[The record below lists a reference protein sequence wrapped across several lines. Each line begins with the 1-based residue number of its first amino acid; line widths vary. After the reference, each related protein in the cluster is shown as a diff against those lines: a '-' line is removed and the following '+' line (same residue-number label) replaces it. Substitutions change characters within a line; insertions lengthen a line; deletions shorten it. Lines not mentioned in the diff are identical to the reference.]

1 MNNFQVIS
9 GGNNRA
15 SAGKAADYPEEARE
29 QHVARD
35 GTEYATGYYSEKGGA
50 PSEWLGSG
58 AEAQGLAGSVNRED
72 LINGFLGQ
80 IKDGPDI
87 SQRGGKTADAERRYA
102 MDMTLSAPKSV
113 SLIALAGGDERLIAA
128 HQEAVRVAMAYVESD
143 MVYAR
148 LGKGGNDSEFTG
160 KAVIASYTH
169 ETSRTVDGVADPQ
182 LHSHNLILNQTQ
194 RADGTWTSARVDFGH
209 QNEKFMTVDTIYKA
223 ELAKSVRAAG
233 YEIEHTA
240 DGFEIKGISRDQIES
255 FSRRKEQI
263 DKALEENGL
272 TRQTASA
279 RTRDNANTATRGNKS
294 QLSDMD
300 QRYEWR
306 ERLRE
311 TGINTD
317 ALKES
322 ARERADNPDRQAQQQ
337 RQPITGEDAV
347 KSALHHL
354 SERDTLFTE
363 TALLDE
369 SLKAGLGEVSYA
381 DVQKAISERAGGLV
395 SAGEVDRG
403 EGKSEPLFTTKAAI
417 FREAEILHRAKDGQG
432 KADAI
437 IPAIG
442 KSEGLQN
449 QSVTQDVSFTE
460 QEINDGKRSYRDAA
474 SSGTIDGKI
483 GGAQEVESFSEHRL
497 RGMHERGLDADTQ
510 RENSGVLPGNEG
522 TDGRGSDDLRRA
534 NDDPRVAQIISDF
547 EQRKGFSLGDGQK
560 AAVALAL
567 TTEDQHIGI
576 VGAAGAGK
584 TTSMEL
590 IVEQYKAA
598 GYEVIGVAPSAAAAK
613 ELESAGCSDT
623 RTLASALLTKQEQK
637 EGEEQPKRLY
647 IMDESGMVSA
657 RDMDAFLQKVDN
669 ENARSI
675 LVGDPLQLAAVEAGS
690 PYAQMLETDSIKHVK
705 IDEIQRQKDPQL
717 REIAQAFA
725 RGDAAQGVN
734 LARPYMTHVQ
744 PQEADWEAAKMKQ
757 AEQPKKPEKF
767 VQATEKML
775 DLAKDKG
782 YEGSEN
788 FSDVRKFLDEKA
800 YFVGINDANGGG
812 GKGPLAPKEVRRE
825 ALSRAAAEAYLS
837 LSPDE
842 REKTLLLM
850 GTNDTRQ
857 AINEKIREGL
867 KTEGTLGTEA
877 VQITALDKL
886 DLTREAATR
895 AEKYVPKNPENSVIV
910 KLNQDIKDKDGNLE
924 AVKGSQWK
932 VANNTE
938 GKLTLESFD
947 GQKREIVVDPAKVKL
962 SAYESRKMDLA
973 QGDQVMFRENNK
985 ERDVMNGQQAKIIG
999 TNKETGNIIA
1009 ETRAGDRITLNPA
1022 RAESLDYSYARTVH
1036 SSQGATVERAIVVG
1050 EASKV
1055 STAEAAYVACSRE
1068 KTGLQIITDDME
1080 KLGKS
1085 WSKFADKQSALDASK
1100 TKSPETYADLQK
1112 SRAEA
1117 DRTLGHTGDLAK
1129 KRAAANEAAAQA
1141 GPTLGDAAAV
1151 PDSLDPDFG
1160 SDKFTEK
1167 VEAAMD
1173 KIQGKQQAASNA
1185 ESEVLNAP
1193 SPTPAS
1199 ARDDETGGSSND
1211 APPPPRPEVE
1221 MERELG
1227 E

>member
-29 QHVARD
+29 QHTSRD
-35 GTEYATGYYSEKGGA
+35 GTEYATGYYSEGGA

-58 AEAQGLAGSVNRED
+58 AEAQGLAGAVDREE

-87 SQRGGKTADAERRYA
+87 SSRGGKSADTDRRYA

-113 SLIALAGGDERLIAA
+113 SLVALAGGDERLIAA
-128 HQEAVRVAMAYVESD
+128 HQEAVRVAMQYVESD

-148 LGKGGNDSEFTG
+148 LGKGGADSEFTG

-169 ETSRTVDGVADPQ
+169 ETSRTVDGIADPQ

-194 RADGTWTSARVDFGH
+194 RKDGTWTSARVDFGH
-209 QNEKFMTVDTIYKA
+209 ENEKFMAVDTIYKA

-294 QLSDMD
+294 QLSDID

-311 TGINTD
+311 KGIDTD
-317 ALKES
+317 TLKES
-322 ARERADNPDRQAQQQ
+322 AKERADNPDRQAQQ
-337 RQPITGEDAV
+337 RPITGEDAV
-347 KSALHHL
+347 KSAIHHL
-354 SERDTLFTE
+354 SERDTLFSE

-381 DVQKAISERAGGLV
+381 DVRKAIEDRAGGLV
-395 SAGEVDRG
+395 AAGEVDRG
-403 EGKSEPLFTTKAAI
+403 EGKTEPLFTTKASI
-417 FREAEILHRAKDGQG
+417 FREAEILHRARNGQG
-432 KADAI
+432 KAESL
-437 IPAIG
+437 IPTVATADGQEIQ
-442 KSEGLQN
+442 K
-449 QSVTQDVSFTE
+449 VVPDVSFTDE
-460 QEINDGKRSYRDAA
+460 ELQNGKRSYRDAA
-474 SSGTIDGKI
+474 GSAGLDDQVSGFEEIEPLT
-483 GGAQEVESFSEHRL
+483 QHRL
-497 RGMHERGLDADTQ
+497 RGMHERRLDADQ
-510 RENSGVLPGNEG
+510 IGENPDFLQANARPGRPG
-522 TDGRGSDDLRRA
+522 DRHLRRS

-547 EQRKGFSLGDGQK
+547 EKKKGFSLGDGQK

-567 TTEDQHIGI
+567 TTEDRYVGI

-584 TTSMEL
+584 TTAMEL

-598 GYEVIGVAPSAAAAK
+598 GYEVVGVAPSAAAAK
-613 ELESAGCSDT
+613 ELESAGCNDT
-623 RTLASALLTKQEQK
+623 RTLASALLMKQEQK
-637 EGEEQPKRLY
+637 EGEASLRRLY

-657 RDMDAFLQKVDN
+657 KDMDAFLQKADQ
-669 ENARSI
+669 EGARSI

-690 PYAQMLETDSIKHVK
+690 PYAQLLETGSIRHVK

-725 RGDAAQGVN
+725 NGDAAKGVE
-734 LARPYMTHVQ
+734 LARPYMQQV
-744 PQEADWEAAKMKQ
+744 ASAKGDQ
-757 AEQPKKPEKF
+757 KK
-767 VQATEKML
+767 
-775 DLAKDKG
+775 
-782 YEGSEN
+782 
-788 FSDVRKFLDEKA
+788 
-800 YFVGINDANGGG
+800 
-812 GKGPLAPKEVRRE
+812 E
-825 ALSRAAAEAYLS
+825 ALAQAATNAYLS

-842 REKTLLLM
+842 REKTLLLA

-857 AINEKIREGL
+857 AINQKIRDGL
-867 KTEGTLGTEA
+867 KAEGTLGTDA

-895 AEKYVPKNPENSVIV
+895 AEKYEPKKPENQVIV
-910 KLNQDIKDKDGNLE
+910 KINQEIKDKSGNVE
-924 AVKGSQWK
+924 AVRGSQWR
-932 VANNTE
+932 VIDNRD
-938 GKLTLESFD
+938 GKLTLESFSGD
-947 GQKREIVVDPAKVKL
+947 GQKREIIVDPTKVKL
-962 SAYESRKMDLA
+962 SAYESRKMDLV

-985 ERDVMNGQQAKIIG
+985 ERGITNGQQAKIIG
-999 TNKETGNIIA
+999 ADKETGNIIA
-1009 ETRAGDRITLNPA
+1009 ETRTGERITLNPT
-1022 RAESLDYSYARTVH
+1022 RAEAVDYSYARTVH

-1068 KTGLQIITDDME
+1068 KTGLQIVTDDSE

-1085 WSKFADKQSALDASK
+1085 WSKFADRQSALDASRHK
-1100 TKSPETYADLQK
+1100 TPETYQEIQK
-1112 SRAEA
+1112 ARTEA
-1117 DRTLGHTGDLAK
+1117 DHNLGTVGDFAK
-1129 KRAAANEAAAQA
+1129 KRTAASLAAQAA
-1141 GPTLGDAAAV
+1141 GPTLGDSAMI
-1151 PDSLDPDFG
+1151 PDALDPDFG
-1160 SDKFTEK
+1160 SEKFAKK
-1167 VEAAMD
+1167 VEAAME
-1173 KIQGKQQAASNA
+1173 KIQGKQQSASNA
-1185 ESEVLNAP
+1185 ESTVLNTP
-1193 SPTPAS
+1193 TPTPAPTS
-1199 ARDDETGGSSND
+1199 SSSSND
-1211 APPPPRPEVE
+1211 APQQQAEPEREAPPPTPPEVE
-1221 MERELG
+1221 VERELG

>member
-29 QHVARD
+29 QHTSRD
-35 GTEYATGYYSEKGGA
+35 GTEYATGYYSEGGA
-50 PSEWLGSG
+50 PSEWLGAG
-58 AEAQGLAGSVNRED
+58 AEAQGLAGSVNREE

-87 SQRGGKTADAERRYA
+87 SSRGGKSADTDRRYA

-113 SLIALAGGDERLIAA
+113 SLVALAGGDERLIAA
-128 HQEAVRVAMAYVESD
+128 HQEAVRVAMQYVESD

-148 LGKGGNDSEFTG
+148 LGKGGADSEFTG

-169 ETSRTVDGVADPQ
+169 ETSRTVDGIADPQ

-194 RADGTWTSARVDFGH
+194 RKDGTWTSARVDFGH

-223 ELAKSVRAAG
+223 ELAKAVRAAG

-240 DGFEIKGISRDQIES
+240 DGFEIKGISREQIES

-279 RTRDNANTATRGNKS
+279 RTRDNANTVTRGNKS
-294 QLSDMD
+294 QLSDID

-311 TGINTD
+311 KGIDTD
-317 ALKES
+317 ALKE
-322 ARERADNPDRQAQQQ
+322 AAKERADDPDRQAQQ

-347 KSALHHL
+347 KSAIHHL

-369 SLKAGLGEVSYA
+369 SLKAGLGEVSYQ
-381 DVQKAISERAGGLV
+381 DVQKAIKDRAGGLV
-395 SAGEVDRG
+395 AAGEVDRG
-403 EGKSEPLFTTKAAI
+403 EGKTEPLFTTKASI

-432 KADAI
+432 KAESL
-437 IPAIG
+437 IPTAANADGQKI
-442 KSEGLQN
+442 
-449 QSVTQDVSFTE
+449 QSVTPDVSFTDE
-460 QEINDGKRSYRDAA
+460 ELSDGKQRYRDAA

-497 RGMHERGLDADTQ
+497 RGMHERRLDADTQ

-522 TDGRGSDDLRRA
+522 TDGRGSDDLRRP
-534 NDDPRVAQIISDF
+534 NDDPRVTAIISDF
-547 EQRKGFSLGDGQK
+547 EQRKGFTLGDGQK

-567 TTEDQHIGI
+567 TTEDRHIGI

-590 IVEQYKAA
+590 IVEQYKTA
-598 GYEVIGVAPSAAAAK
+598 GYEVIGVAPSAAAAH
-613 ELESAGCSDT
+613 ELKSAGCDDT
-623 RTLASALLTKQEQK
+623 RTLASALLMKQEQK
-637 EGEEQPKRLY
+637 DGEKPPKRLY

-657 RDMDAFLQKVDN
+657 KDMDAFLQKADQ
-669 ENARSI
+669 EGARSI

-690 PYAQMLETDSIKHVK
+690 PYAQLLETGSIRHVK

-725 RGDAAQGVN
+725 NGDAAKGVE
-734 LARPYMTHVQ
+734 LARPYMTQVA
-744 PQEADWEAAKMKQ
+744 EAKGDQ
-757 AEQPKKPEKF
+757 KK
-767 VQATEKML
+767 
-775 DLAKDKG
+775 
-782 YEGSEN
+782 
-788 FSDVRKFLDEKA
+788 
-800 YFVGINDANGGG
+800 
-812 GKGPLAPKEVRRE
+812 E
-825 ALSRAAAEAYLS
+825 ALAQAAADAYLT
-837 LSPDE
+837 LSPAE
-842 REKTLLLM
+842 REKTLLLA

-857 AINEKIREGL
+857 AINQKIREGL
-867 KTEGTLGTEA
+867 KKEGTLGADA

-895 AEKYVPKNPENSVIV
+895 AERYEPKDPENQVIV
-910 KLNQDIKDKDGNLE
+910 KLNQELKDRDGNVE
-924 AVKGSQWK
+924 AVRGSQWR
-932 VANNTE
+932 VTNNTD

-947 GQKREIVVDPAKVKL
+947 GQKRELVIDPAKVKL

-973 QGDQVMFRENNK
+973 VGDQVMFRENNK
-985 ERDVMNGQQAKIIG
+985 ERNVVNGQQAKIIG
-999 TNKETGNIIA
+999 VDKETGNIIA
-1009 ETRAGDRITLNPA
+1009 ETKTGERITLNPA
-1022 RAESLDYSYARTVH
+1022 RAESLDYSCARTVH
-1036 SSQGATVERAIVVG
+1036 MSQGATVDGVIYAG
-1050 EASKV
+1050 EAGKM
-1055 STAEAAYVACSRE
+1055 STAELGYVALSRE
-1068 KTGLQIITDDME
+1068 RLWLRIITDNPDA
-1080 KLGKS
+1080 LCKS
-1085 WSKFADKQSALDASK
+1085 LEKFADKQTALKASR
-1100 TKSPETYADLQK
+1100 TPSPEKLEEIKEAR
-1112 SRAEA
+1112 RAA
-1117 DRTLGHTGDLAK
+1117 GKDLGHAGDFAK
-1129 KRAAANEAAAQA
+1129 KRAAATEAAQAA
-1141 GPTLGDAAAV
+1141 GPTLGDTTAI
-1151 PDSLDPDFG
+1151 PDALSPDFG
-1160 SDKFTEK
+1160 SEKFAKK

-1173 KIQGKQQAASNA
+1173 KIQGKQQSASNA
-1185 ESEVLNAP
+1185 ESTALNTPA
-1193 SPTPAS
+1193 PTPAS
-1199 ARDDETGGSSND
+1199 ARDDEKGSQSSND
-1211 APPPPRPEVE
+1211 APDRQQAEPEQETPPPPPPEPE
-1221 MERELG
+1221 PELEHELG

>member
-29 QHVARD
+29 QHTSRD
-35 GTEYATGYYSEKGGA
+35 GTEYATGYYSEGGA

-58 AEAQGLAGSVNRED
+58 AEAQGLAGAVDREE

-87 SQRGGKTADAERRYA
+87 SSRGGKSADTDRRYA

-113 SLIALAGGDERLIAA
+113 SLVALAGGDERLIAA
-128 HQEAVRVAMAYVESD
+128 HQEAVRVAMQYVESD

-148 LGKGGNDSEFTG
+148 LGKGGADSEFTG

-169 ETSRTVDGVADPQ
+169 ETSRTVDGIADPQ

-194 RADGTWTSARVDFGH
+194 RKDGTWTSARVDFGH

-223 ELAKSVRAAG
+223 ELAKAVRAAG

-294 QLSDMD
+294 QLSDID

-311 TGINTD
+311 KGIDTD
-317 ALKES
+317 TLKES
-322 ARERADNPDRQAQQQ
+322 AKERADNPDRQAQQ
-337 RQPITGEDAV
+337 RPITGEDAV
-347 KSALHHL
+347 KSALLHL
-354 SERDTLFTE
+354 SERDTLFSE

-369 SLKAGLGEVSYA
+369 SLKAGLGEVSYQ
-381 DVQKAISERAGGLV
+381 DVQKAIKDRAGGLV

-403 EGKSEPLFTTKAAI
+403 EGKTEPLFTTKAAI
-417 FREAEILHRAKDGQG
+417 FREAEILHRAKNGQG
-432 KADAI
+432 KAESLISTAANADGQEI
-437 IPAIG
+437 QKVVPG
-442 KSEGLQN
+442 
-449 QSVTQDVSFTE
+449 VSFTE
-460 QEINDGKRSYRDAA
+460 QEINDGKRDYRSRDTA
-474 SSGTIDGKI
+474 SSGSSDGKVSSLEE
-483 GGAQEVESFSEHRL
+483 AEPLTANSLRNLSER
-497 RGMHERGLDADTQ
+497 RLDADQ
-510 RENSGVLPGNEG
+510 IGENPDLLSSDAGVDGPGA
-522 TDGRGSDDLRRA
+522 DYLRRA
-534 NDDPRVAQIISDF
+534 NDDPRVAQVISDF
-547 EQRKGFSLGDGQK
+547 EQKKGFTLGDGQK

-567 TTEDQHIGI
+567 TSTDQHIGI
-576 VGAAGAGK
+576 VGAAGGGK
-584 TTSMEL
+584 TTAMEV
-590 IVEQYKAA
+590 IVEQYRAA
-598 GYEVIGVAPSAAAAK
+598 GYDVVGVAPSAAAAQ
-613 ELESAGCSDT
+613 ELKSAGCDDT
-623 RTLASALLTKQEQK
+623 RTLASALMMQQK
-637 EGEEQPKRLY
+637 DEERGRKKIY

-657 RDMDAFLQKVDN
+657 KDMDAFLQKVDN

-675 LVGDPLQLAAVEAGS
+675 LVGDPLQLSAVEAGS
-690 PYAQMLETDSIKHVK
+690 PFAQMLETDSIKHVK

-725 RGDAAQGVN
+725 RGDAAQGVE
-734 LARPYMTHVQ
+734 LAKPYMQ
-744 PQEADWEAAKMKQ
+744 QMAGAKGDQ
-757 AEQPKKPEKF
+757 KK
-767 VQATEKML
+767 
-775 DLAKDKG
+775 
-782 YEGSEN
+782 
-788 FSDVRKFLDEKA
+788 
-800 YFVGINDANGGG
+800 
-812 GKGPLAPKEVRRE
+812 E
-825 ALSRAAAEAYLS
+825 ALAQAATDAYMR
-837 LSPDE
+837 LSPAE
-842 REKTLLLM
+842 REQTLLLA
-850 GTNDTRQ
+850 GTNETRQ
-857 AINEKIREGL
+857 AINNKIREGL
-867 KTEGTLGTEA
+867 KAEGALSGSS

-895 AEKYVPKNPENSVIV
+895 AEKYEPKDSKSQVIV
-910 KLNQDIKDKDGNLE
+910 KINQEIKDKSGNVE
-924 AVKGSQWK
+924 AVRGSQWR
-932 VANNTE
+932 VTDNRN
-938 GKLTLESFD
+938 GKLTLERFD

-962 SAYESRKMDLA
+962 SAYESRSMDLA
-973 QGDQVMFRENNK
+973 AGDHVMFRENNK
-985 ERDVMNGQQAKIIG
+985 ERGITNGQQAKIVG
-999 TNKETGNIIA
+999 VDRETSSIIA
-1009 ETRAGDRITLNPA
+1009 ETKTGERITLNPA

-1100 TKSPETYADLQK
+1100 TKSPQTYAELQK

-1117 DRTLGHTGDLAK
+1117 DHSLGNTGDFAK
-1129 KRAAANEAAAQA
+1129 KRAAANLAAAQS
-1141 GPTLGDAAAV
+1141 GPTLGDSAAI
-1151 PDSLDPDFG
+1151 PDALDPDFG
-1160 SDKFTEK
+1160 SDKFTKK
-1167 VEAAMD
+1167 VEAAME
-1173 KIQGKQQAASNA
+1173 KIQGKQQSASNA
-1185 ESEVLNAP
+1185 ESTVLNT
-1193 SPTPAS
+1193 PTPTPTS
-1199 ARDDETGGSSND
+1199 GDEKGSQSSND
-1211 APPPPRPEVE
+1211 VPQQQAEPEQETPPPPPPEPE
-1221 MERELG
+1221 PEL
-1227 E
+1227 EHELSD